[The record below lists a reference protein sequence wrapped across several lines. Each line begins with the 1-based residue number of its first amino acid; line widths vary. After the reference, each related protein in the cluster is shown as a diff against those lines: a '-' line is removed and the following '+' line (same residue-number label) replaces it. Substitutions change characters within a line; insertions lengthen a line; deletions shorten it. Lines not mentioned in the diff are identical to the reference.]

1 MQIFLFLTLLSLF
14 LCESLRFSFII
25 FRHGARSPYD
35 DLTSDFTDIF
45 NYTWDGK
52 KELTGIGQRQHFLIG
67 ARHRKRYIE
76 EKKLISQKY
85 DPREIYV
92 ISTDSNRTIM
102 SAQSQLFGLYSNS
115 NVILNEKQIQNSNPP
130 NDEKYFKDEKE
141 KLKNFVLPNQIEI
154 PPIHQFFVKD
164 HTIQLQD
171 KKYCKGHDNL
181 YENNEKRKEV
191 VEFIDNFVNK
201 YGQFLI
207 DKMREQPKEK
217 DIKKYY
223 TYKKVYTVLDTLI
236 SIYTDGRNISK
247 FGDKMNDLMNLSY
260 HFFNLDFIGNN
271 KENDINI
278 GLYSMSPTFE
288 RIIEWMDLKI
298 AKDKENEQYL
308 GYDMPKLVLFSA
320 HDSTVGAFEEFM
332 YAVFNT
338 SINYA
343 YFASFAN
350 LELVKVNDTGVNG
363 NNYEVYYY
371 FDDKFIQKFN
381 YVDFKNKVKNN
392 LKSAE
397 EIAKYCRFDEIF
409 KQKNNLLSLI
419 FTVILGFSG
428 IILIFVNY
436 LVWIKFKKN
445 KDEYKVS
452 GTLTEE

>member
-1 MQIFLFLTLLSLF
+1 
-14 LCESLRFSFII
+14 
-25 FRHGARSPYD
+25 
-35 DLTSDFTDIF
+35 
-45 NYTWDGK
+45 
-52 KELTGIGQRQHFLIG
+52 
-67 ARHRKRYIE
+67 
-76 EKKLISQKY
+76 
-85 DPREIYV
+85 
-92 ISTDSNRTIM
+92 
-102 SAQSQLFGLYSNS
+102 
-115 NVILNEKQIQNSNPP
+115 
-130 NDEKYFKDEKE
+130 
-141 KLKNFVLPNQIEI
+141 
-154 PPIHQFFVKD
+154 
-164 HTIQLQD
+164 
-171 KKYCKGHDNL
+171 
-181 YENNEKRKEV
+181 
-191 VEFIDNFVNK
+191 
-201 YGQFLI
+201 
-207 DKMREQPKEK
+207 
-217 DIKKYY
+217 
-223 TYKKVYTVLDTLI
+223 
-236 SIYTDGRNISK
+236 
-247 FGDKMNDLMNLSY
+247 
-260 HFFNLDFIGNN
+260 
-271 KENDINI
+271 
-278 GLYSMSPTFE
+278 MSPTFE